1 MVASIALLGY
11 AAAVCAHGG
20 ELPAQKTLGRVGFLP
35 YSLCLIT
42 VLPYLF
48 RVKAGA
54 DDLEPRRPTVNMAAN
69 PAYSGKAALP
79 EIDERTGDLN
89 S

>member
-1 MVASIALLGY
+1 MRRPSAPT
-11 AAAVCAHGG
+11 AVSGQRRRLWA
-20 ELPAQKTLGRVGFLP
+20 GRACFP

-42 VLPYLF
+42 VLPYFL
-48 RVKAGA
+48 RVTAAA

-79 EIDERTGDLN
+79 EIDERTGDVN